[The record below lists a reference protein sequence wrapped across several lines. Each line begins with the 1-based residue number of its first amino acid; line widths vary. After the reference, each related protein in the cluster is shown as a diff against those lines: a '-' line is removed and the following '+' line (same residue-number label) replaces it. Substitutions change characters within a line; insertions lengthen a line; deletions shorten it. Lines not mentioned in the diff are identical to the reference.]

1 MSAKREK
8 LIENS
13 AHLNELRAC
22 GALRAGRAP
31 QQIEKHLLGTSH
43 ARGSRKKDL
52 YMRVAKLVSHL
63 KRMSWLAAG
72 LFTLLF
78 VSTVTAQ
85 TINPDLRPDLERAL
99 AAQPDSFNGPAKGRP
114 NGYEPKQAE
123 RTLRPTETG
132 AANSRGTDSPVQVA
146 RPSSEWNLPATTS
159 IHAGTPLT
167 QILHT
172 SQLTSSAGTDE
183 QFVDRNGDLIA
194 DERSTFDS
202 AGGSFDLA
210 VGRSGARYEVYSATL
225 NNQLIGVL
233 VVGLDTNGDYRID
246 SSTTYNLRTDYS
258 LRSAAAIVSGTS
270 RAGREFVIISSSGYY
285 NSANPNDP
293 NNEPSPGVLL
303 LVRDPATG
311 GFDNARTR
319 VLVQV
324 GDNKLYN
331 ANALALLPNNDLL
344 IADFHSDELRVI
356 RDTDNDGIPDTLS
369 TTPYYSYRF
378 SNDAPLDVAVN
389 ARGVVFSYSAGNN
402 TVMLVLYD
410 DNHDGVADR
419 DEVCVEGLS
428 IDNNLFLHGLV
439 VDGPGSIYVIED
451 ASGAFDGSGGNGG
464 TPRIDAFPD
473 RFQDGF
479 PTDGSI
485 FTRADDGLSQ
495 GLSGLAF
502 GPLPPNRIDDAQFFV
517 AQHYRDFL
525 NREPDASGL
534 AFWVNEITS
543 CGTNAQC
550 IQVKRVNVS
559 AAFFLSI
566 EFQETG
572 YLVYKFYKA
581 AYGNLP
587 GAPVPL
593 RFNEFL
599 PDTQQMG
606 SGVVVGAPNW
616 QSKLETNKQTYAAAF
631 GARASLATAEPAS
644 LTPAQFV
651 DALYANAGVATP
663 PAAERTAAINE
674 FGGTGNTTDTAARG
688 RALRRVAEN
697 ATLGQK
703 EFNRAF
709 VLMQYYGYLRRNPY
723 DPPEPTLDYQGYNFW
738 LGKLNQFNGNYVD
751 AEMVKAFLVS
761 GEYRQ
766 RFTQ

>member
-1 MSAKREK
+1 M
-8 LIENS
+8 
-13 AHLNELRAC
+13 RARRLFSHHTRQ
-22 GALRAGRAP
+22 AL
-31 QQIEKHLLGTSH
+31 
-43 ARGSRKKDL
+43 
-52 YMRVAKLVSHL
+52 
-63 KRMSWLAAG
+63 
-72 LFTLLF
+72 LLF
-78 VSTVTAQ
+78 AVLGMFFVAGNARAQ
-85 TINPDLRPDLERAL
+85 TIDPDLRPDLRRAL
-99 AAQPDSFNGPAKGRP
+99 AAQPDRFGSQAKGRA
-114 NGYEPKQAE
+114 NGYAPAQVQRRE
-123 RTLRPTETG
+123 RPRETTSAPRRDASNARTVG
-132 AANSRGTDSPVQVA
+132 SSLS
-146 RPSSEWNLPATTS
+146 RPSNALNIPATTS
-159 IHAGTPLT
+159 IQAGTPLT

-172 SQLTSSAGTDE
+172 SQVSLISSAGTDE
-183 QFVDRNGDLIA
+183 QFVDRNGDLVA
-194 DERSTFDS
+194 DERTTFDS
-202 AGGSFDLA
+202 AGGSFDIA

-225 NNQLIGVL
+225 NNTLVGVL
-233 VVGLDTNGDYRID
+233 VVALDTNGDYHID
-246 SSTTYNLRTDYS
+246 SSTTYNLRTDFD
-258 LRSAAAIVSGTS
+258 LRSAAAVVSGTS

-293 NNEPSPGVLL
+293 NNEPSPGVIL

-311 GFDNARTR
+311 GFDNSRTR
-319 VLVQV
+319 QLVQV

-344 IADFHSDELRVI
+344 IADFHSDELRII
-356 RDTDNDGIPDTLS
+356 RDTDNDGMPDTLS

-389 ARGVVFSYSAGNN
+389 SRGVVFSHSAGNDM
-402 TVMLVLYD
+402 VLLVLYD
-410 DNHDGVADR
+410 DNGDGVADR
-419 DEVCVEGLS
+419 DEVCVENLS
-428 IDNNLFLHGLV
+428 IDNNLFLHGLT
-439 VDGPGSIYVIED
+439 VDGPGNVYVIED
-451 ASGAFDGSGGNGG
+451 ASGAFDGTDGNGG
-464 TPRIDAFPD
+464 SPRIDGFPD

-479 PTDGSI
+479 LSDGSV
-485 FTRADDGLSQ
+485 FTRADDVLSQ

-502 GPLPPNRIDDAQFFV
+502 GALPPNRIDDPQFFV
-517 AQHYRDFL
+517 TQHYRDFL

-550 IQVKRVNVS
+550 LQVKRVNVS

-587 GAPVPL
+587 NAPVPL

-599 PDTQQMG
+599 PDTQQIG
-606 SGVVVGAPNW
+606 LGVVVGATDW
-616 QSKLETNKQTYAAAF
+616 QAKLEANKQAYAAAF
-631 GARASLATAEPAS
+631 GARSSLATVLPTS

-651 DALYANAGVATP
+651 DALYTNAAVASP
-663 PAAERTAAINE
+663 PAAERSAAINE
-674 FGGTGNTTDTAARG
+674 FGGSGNTADTAARG
-688 RALRRVAEN
+688 RALRRVAQN
-697 ATLGQK
+697 STLNQQ
-703 EFNRAF
+703 ELNRAF

-723 DPPEPTLDYQGYNFW
+723 DPPEPTLDYQGFNFW

-766 RFTQ
+766 RFVQ

>member
-1 MSAKREK
+1 
-8 LIENS
+8 
-13 AHLNELRAC
+13 
-22 GALRAGRAP
+22 
-31 QQIEKHLLGTSH
+31 
-43 ARGSRKKDL
+43 
-52 YMRVAKLVSHL
+52 MRVAKLFSDLNRHAL
-63 KRMSWLAAG
+63 LLAAG
-72 LFTLLF
+72 TAIFLFAGA
-78 VSTVTAQ
+78 VRAQ
-85 TINPDLRPDLERAL
+85 TIDPDLRPDLQRAL
-99 AAQPDSFNGPAKGRP
+99 AAQPESFDGRSKGRP
-114 NGYEPKQAE
+114 NGYEPAQARRAE
-123 RTLRPTETG
+123 RPLETSSARGEGSTLVT
-132 AANSRGTDSPVQVA
+132 A
-146 RPSSEWNLPATTS
+146 RPSNTLNIPATS
-159 IHAGTPLT
+159 PIHAGTPLT
-167 QILHT
+167 QVLHT
-172 SQLTSSAGTDE
+172 SQLSLISSAGTDE

-194 DERSTFDS
+194 DERTTFDS
-202 AGGSFDLA
+202 AGGSFDIAL
-210 VGRSGARYEVYSATL
+210 GRSGARYEVYSATL
-225 NNQLIGVL
+225 NNQVIGVL
-233 VVGLDTNGDYRID
+233 VVAQDTNSDYRID
-246 SSTTYNLRTDYS
+246 SSTTYNLRTDYA
-258 LRSAAAIVSGTS
+258 LRSAAAVVSGTS
-270 RAGREFVIISSSGYY
+270 KAGREFVIISSSGYY
-285 NSANPNDP
+285 NSANANDP

-311 GFDNARTR
+311 GFDNSRTR

-324 GDNKLYN
+324 GDNRLYN

-344 IADFHSDELRVI
+344 IADFHSDELRII
-356 RDTDNDGIPDTLS
+356 RDTNNDGIPDTLS

-389 ARGVVFSYSAGNN
+389 SRGVVFSYSAGNN

-410 DNHDGVADR
+410 DNSDGQADR

-428 IDNNLFLHGLV
+428 IDNNLFLHGLT

-479 PTDGSI
+479 PKDGSI

-550 IQVKRVNVS
+550 IQIKRVNVS

-587 GAPVPL
+587 SAPVPL

-599 PDTQQMG
+599 PDTQTIGQ
-606 SGVVVGAPNW
+606 GVVVGAANW
-616 QSKLETNKQTYAAAF
+616 QTKLENNKQAYAAAF
-631 GARASLATAEPAS
+631 GARASLAAVEPTS

-651 DALYANAGVATP
+651 DALYLNASVASP
-663 PAAERTAAINE
+663 PSAERTAAINE
-674 FGGTGNTTDTAARG
+674 FAGAANTADTAARG

-697 ATLGQK
+697 GAVGQQQ
-703 EFNRAF
+703 FNRAF

-766 RFTQ
+766 RFVQ

>member
-1 MSAKREK
+1 MVSFA
-8 LIENS
+8 
-13 AHLNELRAC
+13 
-22 GALRAGRAP
+22 GA
-31 QQIEKHLLGTSH
+31 
-43 ARGSRKKDL
+43 
-52 YMRVAKLVSHL
+52 VS
-63 KRMSWLAAG
+63 
-72 LFTLLF
+72 
-78 VSTVTAQ
+78 AQ
-85 TINPDLRPDLERAL
+85 TIDPDLRPDLQRAL
-99 AAQPDSFNGPAKGRP
+99 TTRPENVGDQTKGRA
-114 NGYEPKQAE
+114 NGYTPAQAPRSE
-123 RTLRPTETG
+123 RPAETSSAPRRDASSARTAG
-132 AANSRGTDSPVQVA
+132 SSLS
-146 RPSSEWNLPATTS
+146 RPSSALNIPATSS
-159 IHAGTPLT
+159 IQAGTPLT

-172 SQLTSSAGTDE
+172 SQVSLISSAGTDE

-194 DERSTFDS
+194 DERTTFDS
-202 AGGSFDLA
+202 AGGSFDIA

-225 NNQLIGVL
+225 NSTLVGVL
-233 VVGLDTNGDYRID
+233 VVALDTNGDYRID
-246 SSTTYNLRTDYS
+246 SSTTYNLRTDFA
-258 LRSAAAIVSGTS
+258 LRSAAAVVAGTS
-270 RAGREFVIISSSGYY
+270 KAGREFVIISSSGYY

-293 NNEPSPGVLL
+293 NNEPSPGVIL

-311 GFDNARTR
+311 GFDNSGTRT
-319 VLVQV
+319 LVTV

-344 IADFHSDELRVI
+344 IADFHSDELRII
-356 RDTDNDGIPDTLS
+356 RDTDNDGMPDTLS

-389 ARGVVFSYSAGNN
+389 SRGVVFSHSEGND
-402 TVMLVLYD
+402 TVLLVLYD
-410 DNHDGVADR
+410 DNGDGVADR

-428 IDNNLFLHGLV
+428 IDNNLFLHGLI
-439 VDGPGSIYVIED
+439 VDGSGNVYVIED
-451 ASGAFDGSGGNGG
+451 ASGAFDGTGSNGG
-464 TPRIDAFPD
+464 TPRIDGFPD

-479 PTDGSI
+479 LSDGSV
-485 FTRADDGLSQ
+485 FTGADDGLSQ

-502 GPLPPNRIDDAQFFV
+502 GALPPNKIDDPQFFV
-517 AQHYRDFL
+517 IEHYHDFL
-525 NREPDASGL
+525 NREPDAGGL

-550 IQVKRVNVS
+550 LQVKRVNVS

-572 YLVYKFYKA
+572 YLVYRFYKA

-587 GAPVPL
+587 NAPVPL

-599 PDTQQMG
+599 PDTQQIG
-606 SGVVVGAPNW
+606 LGVVVGAADW
-616 QSKLETNKQTYAAAF
+616 QTKLEDNKKAYAAAF
-631 GARASLATAEPAS
+631 GARASLASVFPTS
-644 LTPAQFV
+644 LTPTQFV
-651 DALYANAGVATP
+651 DGLYANAGVASP

-674 FGGTGNTTDTAARG
+674 FAGAGNTTDTAARG

-697 ATLGQK
+697 STLNQQ
-703 EFNRAF
+703 ELNRAF

-766 RFTQ
+766 RFGQ

>member
-1 MSAKREK
+1 LEIKGKEK
-8 LIENS
+8 GLQMKVLRSI
-13 AHLNELRAC
+13 AH
-22 GALRAGRAP
+22 
-31 QQIEKHLLGTSH
+31 H
-43 ARGSRKKDL
+43 ARRL
-52 YMRVAKLVSHL
+52 LLV
-63 KRMSWLAAG
+63 AG
-72 LFTLLF
+72 LGGTFIIA
-78 VSTVTAQ
+78 STSTAQ
-85 TINPDLRPDLERAL
+85 TIDPDLRPDLQRAL
-99 AAQPDSFNGPAKGRP
+99 AARGETVQSKGRA
-114 NGYEPKQAE
+114 NGYAPEQVRRGKRTAE
-123 RTLRPTETG
+123 TTSVSRRDASTPLRSDLSVPRP
-132 AANSRGTDSPVQVA
+132 ANSLNIA
-146 RPSSEWNLPATTS
+146 AT
-159 IHAGTPLT
+159 IGIQAGTPLT

-172 SQLTSSAGTDE
+172 SQVSLISSAGTDE

-194 DERSTFDS
+194 DQRTTFDS
-202 AGGSFDLA
+202 TGGSFDIA

-225 NNQLIGVL
+225 NNTLVGVL
-233 VVGLDTNGDYRID
+233 VVALDTNGDYRID
-246 SSTTYNLRTDYS
+246 SSTTYNLRTDYG
-258 LRSAAAIVSGTS
+258 LRSAAAVVTGTS
-270 RAGREFVIISSSGYY
+270 KAGREFVVISSSGYY

-293 NNEPSPGVLL
+293 NNEPSPGVIL

-311 GFDNARTR
+311 GFDNSRTR
-319 VLVQV
+319 ELVQV

-344 IADFHSDELRVI
+344 IADFHSDELRIV

-378 SNDAPLDVAVN
+378 SDDAPLEVAAN
-389 ARGVVFSYSAGNN
+389 SRGVVFSHSAGNDM
-402 TVMLVLYD
+402 VLLALYD
-410 DNHDGVADR
+410 DNSDGRADR

-428 IDNNLFLHGLV
+428 IDNNLFLHGLT
-439 VDGPGSIYVIED
+439 VDGAGNVYLIED
-451 ASGAFDGSGGNGG
+451 ASGAFEGSGGNGG
-464 TPRIDAFPD
+464 TPRIDGFPD

-479 PTDGSI
+479 LTDGSI
-485 FTRADDGLSQ
+485 FSSADDALSQ

-502 GPLPPNRIDDAQFFV
+502 GALPPNKIDDPQFFV

-550 IQVKRVNVS
+550 VQVKRVNVS

-572 YLVYKFYKA
+572 YLVYRFYKA

-593 RFNEFL
+593 RFNELL
-599 PDTQQMG
+599 PDTQLIGQ
-606 SGVVVGAPNW
+606 GVIVGEPNW
-616 QSKLETNKQTYAAAF
+616 QTKLEDNKKAYATAF
-631 GARASLATAEPAS
+631 GARARLASVLPTS
-644 LTPAQFV
+644 LTPSQFV
-651 DALYANAGVATP
+651 DGLYGNAGVASP

-674 FGGTGNTTDTAARG
+674 FGGAGNTADTAARG

-697 ATLGQK
+697 STLGQQ

-709 VLMQYYGYLRRNPY
+709 VLMQYFGYLRRNPN
-723 DPPEPTLDYQGYNFW
+723 DLPDTDFGGYNFW
-738 LGKLNQFNGNYVD
+738 LAKLNQFNGDYSA
-751 AEMVKAFLVS
+751 AEMVKAFILS

-766 RFTQ
+766 RFVQ

>member
-1 MSAKREK
+1 
-8 LIENS
+8 
-13 AHLNELRAC
+13 
-22 GALRAGRAP
+22 
-31 QQIEKHLLGTSH
+31 
-43 ARGSRKKDL
+43 
-52 YMRVAKLVSHL
+52 MRVTKLFSHHTGHAL
-63 KRMSWLAAG
+63 LLVAG
-72 LFTLLF
+72 LATFFF
-78 VSTVTAQ
+78 VGAVSAQ
-85 TINPDLRPDLERAL
+85 TIDPDLRPDLQRAL
-99 AAQPDSFNGPAKGRP
+99 AAQPESIGGQTKSRP
-114 NGYEPKQAE
+114 NGYEPAQVRRAE
-123 RTLRPTETG
+123 RPLESPFETSSMRGAGSTLVT
-132 AANSRGTDSPVQVA
+132 A
-146 RPSSEWNLPATTS
+146 RPSNALNIPATS
-159 IHAGTPLT
+159 LIHAGTPLT
-167 QILHT
+167 QVLHT
-172 SQLTSSAGTDE
+172 SQLSLISSAGTDE
-183 QFVDRNGDLIA
+183 QLVDRNGDLIS
-194 DERSTFDS
+194 DERTTFDS
-202 AGGSFDLA
+202 AGGSFDIAL
-210 VGRSGARYEVYSATL
+210 GRSGARYEVYSATL
-225 NNQLIGVL
+225 NNQLIGLL
-233 VVGLDTNGDYRID
+233 VVAQDTNSDYRID

-258 LRSAAAIVSGTS
+258 LRSAAAVVSGTS
-270 RAGREFVIISSSGYY
+270 KAGREFVIISSSGYY

-311 GFDNARTR
+311 GFDNSRTR
-319 VLVQV
+319 TLVTV

-344 IADFHSDELRVI
+344 IADFHSDELRII
-356 RDTDNDGIPDTLS
+356 RDTNNDGIPDTLS

-389 ARGVVFSYSAGNN
+389 SRGVVFSYSAGND
-402 TVMLVLYD
+402 TVLLVLYD
-410 DNHDGVADR
+410 DNNDGQADR

-428 IDNNLFLHGLV
+428 IDNNLFLHGLT

-502 GPLPPNRIDDAQFFV
+502 GPLPPNRSDDAQFFV

-543 CGTNAQC
+543 CGTNSQC
-550 IQVKRVNVS
+550 IQIKRVNVS

-572 YLVYKFYKA
+572 YLVYKFYKT

-599 PDTQQMG
+599 PDTQQIG
-606 SGVVVGAPNW
+606 SGVVVGAANW
-616 QSKLETNKQTYAAAF
+616 QTKLEDNKKAYALAF
-631 GARASLATAEPAS
+631 GARASLAAAEPTS
-644 LTPAQFV
+644 LTPTQFV
-651 DALYANAGVATP
+651 DALYTNAAVASP

-674 FGGTGNTTDTAARG
+674 FGGSGNTADTAARG

-697 ATLGQK
+697 GALGQQQ
-703 EFNRAF
+703 FNRAF

-723 DPPEPTLDYQGYNFW
+723 DAPEPTLDYQGYNFW
-738 LGKLNQFNGNYVD
+738 LGKLNQFNGNYID

-766 RFTQ
+766 RFVQ